1 MTKELNQDIKDHFKW
16 LVGRLTDE
24 GYELK
29 EVTNLLKQELTNVS
43 NNTIVDLHLSETPS
57 KEIEKNTGYSAPF
70 ISTVLTN
77 YWNSKELGFKEKTKT
92 L

>member
-29 EVTNLLKQELTNVS
+29 QVTNLLKQELTNVS
-43 NNTIVDLHLSETPS
+43 NNTIVDLHLGEVHY
-57 KEIEKNTGYSAPF
+57 KEIAKVTGYSHPF
-70 ISTVLTN
+70 ISTVITN
-77 YWNSKELGFKEKTKT
+77 YWNSKSIGFKEKAK
-92 L
+92 

>member
-43 NNTIVDLHLSETPS
+43 HSTIVDLHLAETHY
-57 KEIEKNTGYSAPF
+57 KEISKITGYSDPF
-70 ISTVLTN
+70 ISTVITN
-77 YWNSKELGFKEKTKT
+77 YWNSKQIGFKEKN
-92 L
+92 

>member
-1 MTKELNQDIKDHFKW
+1 MTKELNQDIRDHFKW

-29 EVTNLLKQELTNVS
+29 EVTNLLKQELTIVS
-43 NNTIVDLHLSETPS
+43 NDTIIEMHLKDVHYS
-57 KEIEKNTGYSAPF
+57 KIKAKTGYSGPF

-77 YWNSKELGFKEKTKT
+77 YWNSKQIGFKEKTK
-92 L
+92 